1 MAARLLH
8 SLKHF
13 NTFGLD
19 HYCSSLHEVQSKV
32 ELIER
37 CTQLYQNLKPMLV
50 IGGGSNILLA
60 EDFEGTVI
68 RVATKGVKIQQD
80 SEYYYIEVEAGENWH
95 TLVCY
100 CLDRGIAGLENLAL
114 IPGTVG
120 AAPIQNIGAYG
131 LEFKSVC
138 NWVEYIDLASGKLIR
153 LSAEGC
159 EYGYR
164 QSIFKGVL
172 RGHSV
177 ITCVGIKLAKQWI
190 PCLSYAT
197 LASFAPE
204 TVKPRQI
211 FEYVCEVRG
220 SKLPDPEVL
229 GNGGSF
235 FKNPVIPRRL
245 FMDLQRRYP
254 EIVGYQQDSGLVK
267 VAAGWL
273 IDHAGLK
280 GFGHGKAAV
289 HQQQALVLVN
299 RGGAIGEDLVELAR
313 SIIDQIEQLFGIT
326 LEVEIRIIGAH
337 GEKSLRN
344 C

>member
-1 MAARLLH
+1 MSAQLLH

-19 HYCSSLHEVQSKV
+19 HYCSALHEARSKA
-32 ELIER
+32 ELIEL
-37 CTQLYQNLKPMLV
+37 CTHGHQNQETMLV
-50 IGGGSNILLA
+50 IGGGSNILLT

-68 RVATKGVKIQQD
+68 KVATKGVKIQQD
-80 SEYYYIEVEAGENWH
+80 GDYYYLEVEAGEDWH

-100 CLDRGIAGLENLAL
+100 CLDQGIAGLENLAL

-138 NWVEYIDLASGKLIR
+138 NWVEYVDLVSGKLIR
-153 LSAEGC
+153 LSPEDC

-172 RGHSV
+172 RGRSV
-177 ITCVGIKLAKQWI
+177 ITCVGIKLAKQWL
-190 PCLSYAT
+190 PCLSYAP
-197 LASFAPE
+197 LVSFVPE

-211 FEYVCEVRG
+211 FDYICAMRV

-229 GNGGSF
+229 GNAGSF
-235 FKNPVIPRRL
+235 FKNPVIPTSL
-245 FMDLQRRYP
+245 FMDLQGRYP
-254 EIVGYQQDSGLVK
+254 EIVGYHQGDDLVK

-273 IDHAGLK
+273 IDQAGLK
-280 GFGHGKAAV
+280 GFAHGNAAV
-289 HQQQALVLVN
+289 HEQQALVLVN
-299 RGGAIGEDLVELAR
+299 HGGARGEDIVELALA
-313 SIIDQIEQLFGIT
+313 IIDQIERLFGVT
-326 LEVEIRIIGAH
+326 LEAEIRIIGAH

>member
-1 MAARLLH
+1 MSEKLLH
-8 SLKHF
+8 SLKNF

-19 HYCSSLHEVQSKV
+19 HYCSSLHEAQSKA
-32 ELIER
+32 ELIEY
-37 CTQLYQNLKPMLV
+37 CTYQYRNQETMLV
-50 IGGGSNILLA
+50 IGGGSNILLT

-68 RVATKGVKIQQD
+68 QVATKGVKIQQD
-80 SEYYYIEVEAGENWH
+80 SEYYYLEVQAGENWH

-100 CLDRGIAGLENLAL
+100 CLDQGIDGLENLAL

-138 NWVEYIDLASGKLIR
+138 NWVEYVDLASGKLIR
-153 LSAEGC
+153 LSAENC

-190 PCLSYAT
+190 PCLSYEP

-204 TVKPRQI
+204 TVTPRQI
-211 FEYVCEVRG
+211 FDYVCEMRV

-229 GNGGSF
+229 GNAGSF

-254 EIVGYQQDSGLVK
+254 EIVGYQQDNGLVK

-273 IDHAGLK
+273 IDQAGLK
-280 GFGHGKAAV
+280 GFAHGKAAV
-289 HQQQALVLVN
+289 HEQQALVLVN
-299 RGGAIGEDLVELAR
+299 RGGARGEDIVELAR
-313 SIIDQIEQLFGIT
+313 VIIDQIEQLFGLT

-337 GEKSLRN
+337 GEKNLRN